1 MEKQFEKPMKWYK
14 FVIYFHLFAV
24 AVGNCVSAISYFNG
38 AIHQLSHSELEWL
51 YDIAGSLKILDTYMG
66 IVCIFLVVMSIIA
79 RQKLAHFDEQGPK
92 LYLGSILI
100 AAGANLLYTV
110 LSFAIILQASHRE
123 YGTTFSESVPAII
136 IALST
141 SVGICVSCSIMYIL
155 NKIYFDKRKEYFV
168 NLGTSVIP
176 GVKNVISQP
185 PKNEVPVQPF
195 SGSQNVPPV
204 QPQPREAPHYVPT
217 QPQPETKQK
226 HGVLVGLC
234 GLYAGAQIEMKDGE
248 MITFGRADDNNL
260 IFASEPRISRH
271 HCMIRWNA
279 QKQKYIFRDYSSS
292 GSYINDQQDCL
303 PQNLDLEIACGSKI
317 ALGNNDNV
325 FLFQ

>member
-1 MEKQFEKPMKWYK
+1 MKWYK
-14 FVIYFHLFAV
+14 FVIYFQLFAV
-24 AVGNCVSAISYFNG
+24 AAIEVFMAIAYFSG
-38 AIHQLSHSELEWL
+38 SDVIVTGLFAYDETMARILYEMVDGLPILLTCEGITSVLMAVLAI
-51 YDIAGSLKILDTYMG
+51 IT
-66 IVCIFLVVMSIIA
+66 
-79 RQKLAHFDEQGPK
+79 RQKLAYFDELGPK
-92 LYLGSILI
+92 LYVNWYLINAGMTSMYIVISMVMISQALGITDGI
-100 AAGANLLYTV
+100 GTAIVGKVGANCT
-110 LSFAIILQASHRE
+110 I
-123 YGTTFSESVPAII
+123 
-136 IALST
+136 
-141 SVGICVSCSIMYIL
+141 SIVMYVL
-155 NKIYFDKRKEYFV
+155 NKVYFDKRKEYFV
-168 NLGTSVIP
+168 NHGTSDIP
-176 GVKNVISQP
+176 GVKNMISQP

-195 SGSQNVPPV
+195 SGAQNVPPV
-204 QPQPREAPHYVPT
+204 QPQPGEAPHYVPT
-217 QPQPETKQK
+217 QPQPQPQPETKQK

>member
-1 MEKQFEKPMKWYK
+1 MEKQFEKPMGWYK
-14 FVIYFHLFAV
+14 FIIYFQLFAA
-24 AVGNCVSAISYFNG
+24 AVFNVG
-38 AIHQLSHSELEWL
+38 AGIIFFTGSHYGLDSFELKLFYGVLSNLKTL
-51 YDIAGSLKILDTYMG
+51 DICMG
-66 IVCIFLVVMSIIA
+66 IVSIFLAVFAIIV

-92 LYLGSILI
+92 LYLGYQLITVGVNILYI
-100 AAGANLLYTV
+100 AIAV
-110 LSFAIILQASHRE
+110 
-123 YGTTFSESVPAII
+123 II
-136 IALST
+136 IYQTLGGT
-141 SVGICVSCSIMYIL
+141 SDDIWSMFASSYANCGMGISMYVA
-155 NKIYFDKRKEYFV
+155 NKVYFDNRKEYFV
-168 NLGTSVIP
+168 NHGTTDIP
-176 GVKNVISQP
+176 GVKNAIPQP

-204 QPQPREAPHYVPT
+204 QPQPGEDPHYVPVQP

-292 GSYINDQQDCL
+292 GSYINGQQDCL